1 MILSGLCSLK
11 FKTFPQVYGGTF
23 LSIVLVFI
31 DIFQLSG
38 RNRNNRIYY
47 QPERKITMTI
57 FKKSIANKTGR
68 QIFLGA
74 VFLAGF
80 FLSACANQ
88 PIRVSPVTT
97 IPTGHHQVGKFVWFD
112 LFTDDM
118 EAITPFYQ
126 ALFGWSFESAD
137 GYSQKVQTISSDKV
151 PIATAVLTTPEN
163 KKIKESRWLGYISV
177 EDVDQ
182 ASKIIEENRGTLH
195 VLPKNLPDRGRVA
208 VATDPE
214 GALFGLLTSAH
225 GDPGDTGIMEN
236 QWMGSELWTTDLT
249 AALGFYSKVAGYEH
263 RRVGIG
269 TESEYLLLVKD
280 SIPRA
285 GVVTIHWKN
294 IKPAW
299 LPYIAVVDV
308 VATAKK
314 AEKLGGKILVS
325 PDTKM
330 PNGLVAIIADPTGA
344 VFAIQE
350 LTIDTGEKQ

>member
-1 MILSGLCSLK
+1 MTLS
-11 FKTFPQVYGGTF
+11 
-23 LSIVLVFI
+23 
-31 DIFQLSG
+31 
-38 RNRNNRIYY
+38 
-47 QPERKITMTI
+47 
-57 FKKSIANKTGR
+57 KKSIANKIGR

-74 VFLAGF
+74 VLLAGL

-88 PIRVSPVTT
+88 PVRVSPVTT

-118 EAITPFYQ
+118 AAITPFYQ

-137 GYSQKVQTISSDKV
+137 GYSRKVQTIFSDKV
-151 PIATAVLTTPEN
+151 PIATAVLTAPEN

-182 ASKIIEENRGTLH
+182 VSKIIEDNKGTLH
-195 VLPKNLPDRGRVA
+195 VPPKNLPDRGRVA

-214 GALFGLLTSAH
+214 GALFGLLTSPN
-225 GDPGDTGIMEN
+225 GDPQEAGIVEN
-236 QWMGSELWTTDLT
+236 QWMGSELWTNNLTD
-249 AALGFYSKVAGYEH
+249 ALGFYNKIAGYEQ

-269 TESEYLLLVKD
+269 TQSEYLLLVKD

-285 GVVTIHWKN
+285 GVVNIHWEN

-299 LPYIAVVDV
+299 LPYIAVSDA
-308 VATAKK
+308 VAMTKK
-314 AEKLGGKILVS
+314 VEELGGRVLVS

-330 PNGLVAIIADPTGA
+330 PNGLVAIIADPSGA

-350 LTIDTGEKQ
+350 LTIGNGEKQ